1 MKYDQYG
8 QVHTDVNELC
18 ELLYANPSVDI
29 AQFVVDDP
37 TQYNDSVKSLYG
49 EMSLLEQYHAID
61 SSIEDF
67 DKNKQQDWFMP
78 ASYQELDIASWLL
91 DKCKTQEELQRVGI
105 ELILFQER
113 NLFPLLCYLKYL
125 VDTMRQKN
133 ILWGVGRGSSVASF
147 VLYLIGIHRINS
159 LYYNLPIEEF
169 LK

>member
-105 ELILFQER
+105 ELILLKKQRFHSNALSVLNFR
-113 NLFPLLCYLKYL
+113 FTCWSPL
-125 VDTMRQKN
+125 MRPKKFCIRTIQDK
-133 ILWGVGRGSSVASF
+133 
-147 VLYLIGIHRINS
+147 
-159 LYYNLPIEEF
+159 
-169 LK
+169 